1 MFFIKR
7 STELICFLL
16 IMATWTHAFAQEAK
30 APTSQ
35 KSHVLLPSA
44 QEEERINKLET
55 TSRQAEQARAQGKT
69 KRALERAERAL
80 KLWGLI
86 EPSQLPDGE
95 TRDRACDAAASAM
108 FTVAELERER
118 LSQLK
123 LSSKNLNEDIKRK
136 VEAMRS
142 AQAGYMKSLSLGQQC
157 KQTQWVVASMVR
169 TGELFE
175 GLAREFEAAPL
186 PPNLKGEE
194 QVAVYRAALHELSS
208 PMLQKARESY
218 KTAQKLP
225 PSGDVSTHDWH
236 QLAQEGL
243 DRLRDAASTPGKPK
257 SQTP

>member
-16 IMATWTHAFAQEAK
+16 IMATWTHAFAQETKAQPAK
-30 APTSQ
+30 ATPEQT
-35 KSHVLLPSA
+35 A
-44 QEEERINKLET
+44 QTKARVEKLEA
-55 TSRQAEQARAQGKT
+55 TSRHAEQALSQGKAKRAQEHAQ
-69 KRALERAERAL
+69 RAI
-80 KLWGLI
+80 KIWGLI

-95 TRDRACDAAASAM
+95 TRDRACNAAASAM

-123 LSSKNLNEDIKRK
+123 LSAKSLNEDIKRK
-136 VEAMRS
+136 IEAMRS

-157 KQTQWVVASMVR
+157 KQTQWVVASIVR

-194 QVAVYRAALHELSS
+194 QVAVYRDALREFSS